1 MNGYHEKRITE
12 LEEEVSSLRVSL
24 ARMEERLKGVEIA
37 LNRLIG
43 AVVSLI
49 LTVAGA
55 VIIALVKL
63 L

>member
-24 ARMEERLKGVEIA
+24 ARMEERLKGVEVA